1 MAQEWQLRS
10 IIVGD
15 YPKQLRLPFALWKR
29 RAVMRMIR
37 VLFDIEMP
45 IRTMGEYL
53 LRWGYAP
60 RRPMK
65 QVLKQNPVKVE

>member
-1 MAQEWQLRS
+1 
-10 IIVGD
+10 
-15 YPKQLRLPFALWKR
+15 
-29 RAVMRMIR
+29 MIR